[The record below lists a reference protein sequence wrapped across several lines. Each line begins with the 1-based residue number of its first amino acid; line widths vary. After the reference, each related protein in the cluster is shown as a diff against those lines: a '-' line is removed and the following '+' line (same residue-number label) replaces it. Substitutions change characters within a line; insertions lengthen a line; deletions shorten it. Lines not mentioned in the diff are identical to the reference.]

1 MKGDTIGRLLKLQK
15 CDARCDRIEKQL
27 RRIPLEIADY
37 DRQIEKE
44 EKEIQAAGTTIDEL
58 EVRRRD
64 FDREVV
70 RAEEQVARYKNQ
82 QLMVKK
88 NEEYQALQHE
98 IDATV
103 AKISDLEDDE
113 LALLL
118 EIDDSRVAA
127 KSEEKEKRQ
136 RIEQLQRVIVQ
147 RKGHETEFQGELEEA
162 QAATEK
168 ARGELD
174 EASLRLYQYVRSQTK
189 RFPLVV
195 SIVDHMCTGC
205 HIKVPT
211 DIEVATKKD
220 SGLTRCH
227 NCGRILYFKT
237 AKLA

>member
-1 MKGDTIGRLLKLQK
+1 MKGDTIGKLLKLQE
-15 CDARCDRIEKQL
+15 CDGRCDRIEKQL

-44 EKEIQAAGTTIDEL
+44 EDAIQAAGTAIDEL

-64 FDREVV
+64 LDLEVV

-82 QLMVKK
+82 QLTVKK

-103 AKISDLEDDE
+103 AKISDLEDNE

-118 EIDDSRVAA
+118 KIDDSRLAA
-127 KSEEKEKRQ
+127 KREEKEKRQ
-136 RIEQLQRVIVQ
+136 KIERLQRVIAQ
-147 RKGHETEFQGELEEA
+147 RNGHETEFQSELKEA
-162 QAATEK
+162 KVATEK
-168 ARGELD
+168 ALGELD
-174 EASLRLYQYVRSQTK
+174 EASLKLYRYVRSQTK

-195 SIVDHMCTGC
+195 SIVGHMCTGC

-211 DIEVATKKD
+211 DIEVATKKG

-227 NCGRILYFKT
+227 NCGRILYYKS